1 MRKSILTIGA
11 TCALLV
17 VSACQNGETLTEN
30 SVKEKTSL
38 QSAIP
43 QTIPQVS
50 AEAFFETTSYGLP
63 SGAGYAFGPVSGDLL
78 VTSDQS
84 GVFNSYRLD
93 VETRELEALTKS
105 TGNPISPVSWF
116 PNDERFLYTSDGG
129 GDELNHLYVRE
140 IDGSSHDITP
150 GENVKAGFSGWSKD
164 GKYIFVLSNERD
176 ASIFDVYKYD
186 SQTYQGE
193 MIFKN
198 DGKQVDAVSPDG
210 RYIALTENHSS
221 SNSDI
226 FLADLKSSDSSQ
238 KLITKH
244 DGNIAHSAYEF
255 SADSRFLYFATNE
268 FGEFVQAFKYDL
280 LTGEKSSFL
289 SADWDVSFVFDSPN
303 GKYRVSAIN
312 ADGSNELT
320 ILDNQTNKEVVLK
333 NLPEGDIR
341 NVRFSTDEKEVAF
354 IMNGDRAPSNIHVA
368 SLETRKQKALTSALN
383 PDINEAML
391 VEGQVIRYKSYDGLE
406 VPGILYK
413 PHGASAANPVPGLI
427 LVHGGPGG
435 QNRKGYIAF
444 VQHLVNHGYGVYAVN
459 NRGSSGYGKTFFHMD
474 DKKHG
479 DVDLKDVIASKDF
492 MAEMDWVDGNKM
504 GVIGSSYG
512 GYMVAAA
519 LAFEPNEFDVGIN
532 IFGVTNW
539 ERTLNSIPPWWG
551 SFRDALYDEMGDPKT
566 DGARHRAI
574 SPLFHA
580 DNIIKPL
587 LVVQGANDPRVLQIE
602 SDELV
607 KAVEANGVPVEYI
620 VFADEGHG
628 FNNKDNRIEASN
640 AYVNFLDNYLKKPSE
655 CTGVC

>member
-1 MRKSILTIGA
+1 MKKLILTIGTMFVFLA
-11 TCALLV
+11 ILG
-17 VSACQNGETLTEN
+17 CQNTEI
-30 SVKEKTSL
+30 STEKTT
-38 QSAIP
+38 IT
-43 QTIPQVS
+43 QTVPKFS
-50 AEAFFETTSYGLP
+50 AEEFFETTSYGLP
-63 SGAGYAFGPVSGDLL
+63 SGVGYAFSPKSGDLL

-84 GVFNSYRLD
+84 GIFNSYRLNI
-93 VETRELEALTKS
+93 ETRELEALTNSISK
-105 TGNPISPVSWF
+105 PISSVSWF

-129 GDELNHLYVRE
+129 GDELNHLYVSE
-140 IDGSSHDITP
+140 IDGSVRDITP
-150 GENVKAGFSGWSKD
+150 GENVKAAFAGWSKGGD
-164 GKYIFVLSNERD
+164 FLFVLTNERD
-176 ASIFDVYKYD
+176 ANMFDVYKYD
-186 SQTYQGE
+186 SKTYEGE
-193 MIFKN
+193 MIYKN
-198 DGKQVDAVSPDG
+198 DGKQIDAVSSDG
-210 RYIALTENHSS
+210 RYIALRESRS
-221 SNSDI
+221 ASDSNI
-226 FLADLKSSDSSQ
+226 YLVDLKANDVVP

-244 DGNIAHSAYEF
+244 DGNIAYNAYEF
-255 SADSRFLYFATNE
+255 SADGRFLYFSTNE
-268 FGEFVQAFKYDL
+268 FGEFTQAHKYNL
-280 LTGEKSSFL
+280 SNGKKSELL
-289 SADWDVSFVFDSPN
+289 SADWDVSFVFDSPT

-312 ADGSNELT
+312 ADGSNELK
-320 ILDNQTNKEVVLK
+320 ILDSQSNTEIILK
-333 NLPEGDIR
+333 NLPDGDVR
-341 NVRFSTDEKEVAF
+341 NVRFSSDEKRIAF

-368 SLETRKQKALTSALN
+368 SLESRKQKALTSALN
-383 PDINEAML
+383 PEMTEDML
-391 VEGQVIRYKSYDGLE
+391 VEGQVIRYNSYDGLE

-444 VQHLVNHGYGVYAVN
+444 VQHLVNHGYGVYAMN